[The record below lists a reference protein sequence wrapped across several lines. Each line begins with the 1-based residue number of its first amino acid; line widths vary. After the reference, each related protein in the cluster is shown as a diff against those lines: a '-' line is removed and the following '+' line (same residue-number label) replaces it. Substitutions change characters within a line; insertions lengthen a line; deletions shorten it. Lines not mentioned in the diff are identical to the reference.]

1 MFYNSASIYFGVLFL
16 CVQRLAIHLYSPA
29 GTLHQVLFVLE
40 LEEGR
45 NSDFVQVLRVTGLT
59 GHPNRSD
66 RLVVLF
72 TVLSLR
78 PVCLTDQ
85 TGQCANSLV

>member
-1 MFYNSASIYFGVLFL
+1 MQGI
-16 CVQRLAIHLYSPA
+16 AIHLKSPA
-29 GTLHQVLFVLE
+29 ETPHQVVFVLE

-66 RLVVLF
+66 QLVVLF
-72 TVLSLR
+72 QFLSVR
-78 PVCLTDQ
+78 PV
-85 TGQCANSLV
+85 